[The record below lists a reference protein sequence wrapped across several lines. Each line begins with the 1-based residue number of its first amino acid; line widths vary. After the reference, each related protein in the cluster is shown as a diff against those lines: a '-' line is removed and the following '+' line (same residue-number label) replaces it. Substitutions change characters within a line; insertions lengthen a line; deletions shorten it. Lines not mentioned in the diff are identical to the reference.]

1 MPLTELTPADIG
13 ARLRLAREV
22 AGITQANAAKKIGAA
37 RTTLIAIEQGQR
49 RIRTAELRQLAL
61 LYGTSVNAL
70 LRHDAVHIDL
80 VPRFRR
86 HVGTGDEAL
95 NAAVQLLENL
105 VKAEVELE
113 NILGITRTRN
123 YPPERPLLQGNVR
136 AQAENDAIEL
146 RHWLGLGLAPVR
158 EPVTLLEF
166 ELGVRVYVRPL
177 KAMVSGLF
185 AYDEDVGACMLLNAN
200 HPRERRNQ
208 TCGHEL
214 GHLVSTRRTPEVL
227 RTDRSGTSRAE
238 RYANEFGRAF
248 MMPARAVMR
257 KFQDITAGS
266 SRLSRRHVIVLA
278 HAFGVSPEA
287 IVRRLEE
294 LGLTKRGTWDW
305 LQANGGITNDQ
316 ERRIL
321 GDLITADTHEIEKL
335 RPTALRL
342 ILLAEEAWRQALL
355 SEGQLSS
362 LLHLDRVSLRKI
374 LDDAETEGI
383 EMNGEA

>member
-1 MPLTELTPADIG
+1 MPLIDLIPANIG

-22 AGITQANAAKKIGAA
+22 AGITQANAAMKIDAA
-37 RTTLIAIEQGQR
+37 RTTLIAIEKGQR
-49 RIRTAELRQLAL
+49 RIRTGELQKLAI
-61 LYGTSVNAL
+61 LYDTSVNAL
-70 LRHDAVHIDL
+70 LRREAVHIDL
-80 VPRFRR
+80 VPRFRK
-86 HVGTGDEAL
+86 HIGTSDEAL
-95 NAAVQLLENL
+95 NTAAQLLENL

-113 NILGITRTRN
+113 NILGIKRTRN
-123 YPPERPLLQGNVR
+123 YPPERPLLRGNVR

-146 RHWLGLGLAPVR
+146 RHWLGLGLTPVR

-166 ELGVRVYVRPL
+166 ELGVRVYIRPL
-177 KAMVSGLF
+177 KGTVSGLF

-208 TCGHEL
+208 SCVHEL
-214 GHLVSTRRTPEVL
+214 GHLISTRRTPEVL
-227 RTDRSGTSRAE
+227 RTDQSGTSRAE
-238 RYANEFGRAF
+238 RYADEFGRAF
-248 MMPARAVMR
+248 ITPARSVIR
-257 KFQDITAGS
+257 KFQEITAGS
-266 SRLSRRHVIVLA
+266 SKLTRRHVIVLA
-278 HAFGVSPEA
+278 HAFGVSREA

-305 LQANGGITNDQ
+305 FQANGGITNDQ
-316 ERRIL
+316 ARRVL
-321 GDLITADTHEIEKL
+321 GDLITADTHELEKR

-383 EMNGEA
+383 EMNAEA

>member
-1 MPLTELTPADIG
+1 MPLTDLTPADIG

-61 LYGTSVNAL
+61 LYDTSVNAL

-95 NAAVQLLENL
+95 NAAAQVLENL

-238 RYANEFGRAF
+238 RYADEFGRAF

-266 SRLSRRHVIVLA
+266 SRLTRRHVIVLA

-287 IVRRLEE
+287 MVRRLEE

-305 LQANGGITNDQ
+305 LRANGGITNDQ
-316 ERRIL
+316 ARRVL
-321 GDLITADTHEIEKL
+321 GDLITADTHELEKL

-355 SEGQLSS
+355 SEGQLSR